1 MDRHLIDIKKTDQDM
16 NFGGKSGT
24 DHTPNS
30 VELVSQHAVSHGK
43 RKRFGFVEDD
53 FIVYPAPG
61 VGQIVSIEE
70 QIVAGTSLELF
81 VIYFT
86 KAKLTVR
93 VPTRKA
99 AGVGM
104 RSPSDAALIHCVKRI
119 LGEPPRRSRG
129 NWSRLALEYGSKIN
143 SGDIAAITEVVRD
156 LYRPG
161 VDSGQSFSERQLYE
175 TALDRLSEEMAL
187 VDGTSREQSVEN
199 VEGLLKAGK
208 LKRIA

>member
-1 MDRHLIDIKKTDQDM
+1 M
-16 NFGGKSGT
+16 NFDGKVAA
-24 DHTPNS
+24 DRTPDT
-30 VELVSQHAVSHGK
+30 VELVAQHSEPDGK
-43 RKRFGFVEDD
+43 RKQFGFVEND
-53 FIVYPAPG
+53 FIVYPAHG

-70 QIVAGTSLELF
+70 RIVAGTSLEFF

-99 AGVGM
+99 ANVGM
-104 RSPSDAALIHCVKRI
+104 RRPSDPASIHRVRRI
-119 LGEPPRRSRG
+119 LGETPRRSRG
-129 NWSRLALEYGSKIN
+129 TWSRLALEYASKIN

-161 VDSGQSFSERQLYE
+161 ADSGQSFSERQLYE

-187 VDGTSREQSVEN
+187 VDGTSKEQSVEN
-199 VEGLLKAGK
+199 VEGLLRVGK